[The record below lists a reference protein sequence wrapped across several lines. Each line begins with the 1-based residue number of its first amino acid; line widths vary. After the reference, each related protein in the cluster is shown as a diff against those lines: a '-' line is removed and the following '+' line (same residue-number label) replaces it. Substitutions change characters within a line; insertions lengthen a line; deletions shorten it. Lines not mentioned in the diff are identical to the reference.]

1 MLAGMRP
8 PVAVAALLGLGLALA
23 TLASPS
29 RSEEAPRLLDAID
42 QCAACH
48 GKVGHAVSTTIPNLA
63 GQSLEYMINQLQR
76 FAGLARS
83 DFVEDAVDPP
93 VAPDPDQSRQRR
105 SELMKQHT
113 SAVAPGALRD
123 VAEYFSSS
131 PCVQA
136 DRLPEPNAMQSGIG
150 WCADCHAPQKVQAI
164 PSIPYIYGQNADYL
178 EVQLLAFKRANANQA
193 QTASEVRTHPAMDLF
208 LRDIPDA
215 SLREAA
221 QYYARLDC
229 SPR

>member
-23 TLASPS
+23 AFPDRS
-29 RSEEAPRLLDAID
+29 RSEEVQELRTAID

-48 GKVGHAVSTTIPNLA
+48 GKVGHAVSTNIPNLA

-93 VAPDPDQSRQRR
+93 VGADPDQSRQRR
-105 SELMKQHT
+105 SELMKQHA
-113 SAVAPGALRD
+113 SAIATGALRNA
-123 VAEYFSSS
+123 AEYFSSL

-136 DRLPEPNAMQSGIG
+136 DRLPAPNAMQSGIG
-150 WCADCHAPQKVQAI
+150 WCADCHAPEKVQAI

-178 EVQLLAFKRANANQA
+178 EAQLLAFKRANADPS
-193 QTASEVRTHPAMDLF
+193 QTDTKVRSHPAMDLF
-208 LRDIPDA
+208 LRDIPDTR
-215 SLREAA
+215 LREAA

>member
-8 PVAVAALLGLGLALA
+8 PVTVAALLGLGLVMAALA
-23 TLASPS
+23 GPS
-29 RSEEAPRLLDAID
+29 RSEEAPPLLEAID

-48 GKVGHAVSTTIPNLA
+48 GKVGHAVNTNIPNLA
-63 GQSLEYMINQLQR
+63 GQSLEYLINQLQR

-93 VAPDPDQSRQRR
+93 VAPDPDRSRQRR

-113 SAVAPGALRD
+113 SAVATNALRD
-123 VAEYFSSS
+123 VAEYFSSL

-136 DRLPEPNAMQSGIG
+136 DRLPEPDATQSGIG

-164 PSIPYIYGQNADYL
+164 PSIPYIYGQNPDYL
-178 EVQLLAFKRANANQA
+178 EVQLLAFKRANADPP
-193 QTASEVRTHPAMDLF
+193 QTGSKERTHPAMDLF
-208 LRDIPDA
+208 LRDILDA
-215 SLREAA
+215 RLREAA

-229 SPR
+229 SSQ

>member
-1 MLAGMRP
+1 MLAGTKR
-8 PVAVAALLGLGLALA
+8 PVAVAALLGLGLVLAALA
-23 TLASPS
+23 GPS
-29 RSEEAPRLLDAID
+29 RSEEAPRLTEAID

-48 GKVGHAVSTTIPNLA
+48 GKVGHAVSPNIPNLA

-76 FAGLARS
+76 FAGLTRS

-93 VAPDPDQSRQRR
+93 VAPDPDPSRQHR
-105 SELMKQHT
+105 SALMKQHA
-113 SAVAPGALRD
+113 SAVTAGTLRD
-123 VAEYFSSS
+123 VAEYYSRL
-131 PCVQA
+131 PCVQS
-136 DRLPEPNAMQSGIG
+136 DRPREPDSTQSGIG
-150 WCADCHAPQKVQAI
+150 WCADCHAPQKVRAI

-178 EVQLLAFKRANANQA
+178 EAQLLAFKLANAGPS
-193 QTASEVRTHPAMDLF
+193 QTGTEERTHPAMDLF

-221 QYYARLDC
+221 RYHARLDC